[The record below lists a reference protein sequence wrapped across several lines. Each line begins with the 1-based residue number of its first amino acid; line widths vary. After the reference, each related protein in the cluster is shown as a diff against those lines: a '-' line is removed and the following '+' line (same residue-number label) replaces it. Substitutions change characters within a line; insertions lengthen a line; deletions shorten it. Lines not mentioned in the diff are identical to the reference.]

1 LFEGIILKKILYHN
15 LTSFCGYIFLIVRIK
30 KKINAMKNYSTKS
43 IIANITLAIVLFSCS
58 PSREEKSMS
67 GDYNYAEDVV
77 QSKMDSTSP
86 NMLNSSAVIGATK
99 DSSHVFMRNADI
111 KFSVKDVSKA
121 TRNIEHI
128 IRKYDGFI
136 TYTNLAGTKIK
147 NNSIRVTEDSVT
159 NVYNSNM
166 WNEITLR
173 VPNTNL
179 DSALIEMDKLVDFL
193 DSRTITADDV
203 KLKLVAAQLNT
214 RRNQKM
220 LGKLDKTIDKQ
231 GKKLPETIDGLNT
244 LDYTQLV
251 QDEQHLNL
259 LDLKDKVS
267 YCTVKLYIYQPQTTT
282 YETVMF
288 PSEIKPY
295 TPSFATKMGEAGNFG
310 WYILQGILMFFVA
323 IWSFVFVFL
332 VIWFIAKWLI
342 KTKFLSRVFNF

>member
-1 LFEGIILKKILYHN
+1 MKKNRI
-15 LTSFCGYIFLIVRIK
+15 TS
-30 KKINAMKNYSTKS
+30 KN
-43 IIANITLAIVLFSCS
+43 IIAASITFTFVLFSCS

-67 GDYNYAEDVV
+67 GDYNYAEATE
-77 QSKMDSTSP
+77 QAKADSVSS

-111 KFSVKDVSKA
+111 KFSVKDVRKA
-121 TRNIEHI
+121 THNIEHI

-147 NNSIRVTEDSVT
+147 NNSVRVTEDSVM

-179 DSALIEMDKLVDFL
+179 DSALIEMDALVDFL

-203 KLKLVAAQLNT
+203 KLKLLAAQLNVK
-214 RRNQKM
+214 RNQKY

-231 GKKLPETIDGLNT
+231 GKKLPETIEGLNT
-244 LDYTQLV
+244 LDNTQLI

-259 LDLKDKVS
+259 LDLKEKVAYS
-267 YCTVKLYIYQPQTTT
+267 TVKLYIHQPETTS
-282 YETVMF
+282 YEKALF
-288 PSEIKPY
+288 PAEITPY
-295 TPSFATKMGEAGNFG
+295 TPSFASKMADAGKMGWN
-310 WYILQGILMFFVA
+310 ILQGILVFFVT
-323 IWSFVFVFL
+323 IWPLIFLFV
-332 VIWFIAKWLI
+332 VIWVVTKWLI
-342 KTKFLSRVFNF
+342 KTKILSKIFHV

>member
-1 LFEGIILKKILYHN
+1 
-15 LTSFCGYIFLIVRIK
+15 
-30 KKINAMKNYSTKS
+30 MKNHHTKSKS
-43 IIANITLAIVLFSCS
+43 IIAGITLSFVLFSCA

-67 GDYNYAEDVV
+67 GDYNYAEATE
-77 QSKMDSTSP
+77 QAKLDSASP

-111 KFSVKDVSKA
+111 KFSVKDVRKA
-121 TRNIEHI
+121 THNIEHI

-147 NNSIRVTEDSVT
+147 NNSVRVTEDSVT
-159 NVYNSNM
+159 NVYNSNV

-173 VPNTNL
+173 VPNANL
-179 DSALIEMDKLVDFL
+179 DSALIEMDKLVEFL

-214 RRNQKM
+214 KRNQKM

-251 QDEQHLNL
+251 QDEQQLNL

-267 YCTVKLYIYQPQTTT
+267 YCTVKLYIYQPETTT

-288 PSEIKPY
+288 PAEITPY
-295 TPSFATKMGEAGNFG
+295 TPSFASKMADAGNLG
-310 WYILQGILMFFVA
+310 WNILQGILMFFVA
-323 IWSFVFVFL
+323 IWPFAFLFV
-332 VIWFIAKWLI
+332 VIWFIVKWLI
-342 KTKFLSRVFNF
+342 KTKILSKVFSLKA